1 VPPRDLVLVA
11 DDEPIVRLLVGRVL
25 DQAGYRS
32 IVVESA
38 LEALAVLESQHD
50 RVSLVLTDVVMP
62 ERSGVEL
69 QRDIAERWPEIP
81 VMFMSGYTP
90 EELMR
95 QGVPDTAG
103 FIAKPFS
110 IEELLQVLERRLEH
124 SPLERR
130 RGARVER

>member
-38 LEALAVLESQHD
+38 LEALTVLESQHD
-50 RVSLVLTDVVMP
+50 RVALVLTDVVMP

-69 QRDIAERWPEIP
+69 QRDIAGRWPDIP
-81 VMFMSGYTP
+81 VLLMSGYTP

-95 QGVPDTAG
+95 QGVPDSVG
-103 FIAKPFS
+103 FIGKPFS
-110 IEELLQVLERRLEH
+110 IEELLRVLEQQLEH

-130 RGARVER
+130 RAARVGR